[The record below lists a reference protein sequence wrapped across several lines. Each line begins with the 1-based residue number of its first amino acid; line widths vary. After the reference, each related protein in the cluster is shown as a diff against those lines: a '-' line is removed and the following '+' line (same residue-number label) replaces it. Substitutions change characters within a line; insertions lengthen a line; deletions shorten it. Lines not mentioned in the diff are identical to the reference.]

1 MDAAAVGNL
10 AGDLHPFSLQ
20 KIVWSW
26 YQRLNS
32 RATCGSTTFGSLAR
46 TLCFGFDG
54 RSAPAVWTL
63 GVYQSRIMGQES
75 REVKENRMNAK
86 KSAAKQV
93 ARASVTKKT
102 SRALASPRNENEEDL
117 KKRTRNIIRKLKRAY
132 PGAKCSLNHSNAFE
146 LLVATILSAQCT
158 DERVNIV
165 TADLFRKYRKPE
177 DYLKVSPRELEKD
190 IQSTGFFRNKTKSIQ
205 GTSKML
211 TEFYGSEVP
220 QTMDELL
227 ELPGVARK
235 TANVV
240 LGNAFDIAAGVV
252 VDTHVTRLS
261 HRLGLSEE
269 KTAEKIEQ
277 DLVQIVPK
285 KDWVIFPHL
294 FIYHGR
300 KICKAR
306 NPLCEDC
313 EVERLCPSSF
323 LKTGLPPGM

>member
-1 MDAAAVGNL
+1 MAKRE
-10 AGDLHPFSLQ
+10 SLEAL
-20 KIVWSW
+20 K
-26 YQRLNS
+26 
-32 RATCGSTTFGSLAR
+32 TR
-46 TLCFGFDG
+46 T
-54 RSAPAVWTL
+54 
-63 GVYQSRIMGQES
+63 
-75 REVKENRMNAK
+75 REV
-86 KSAAKQV
+86 
-93 ARASVTKKT
+93 
-102 SRALASPRNENEEDL
+102 
-117 KKRTRNIIRKLKRAY
+117 IRRLKRAY
-132 PGAKCSLNHSNAFE
+132 PGAKCSLNHTNPFE
-146 LLVATILSAQCT
+146 LLIATILSAQCT

-177 DYLKVSPRELEKD
+177 DYLNVSPRELEKD

-211 TEFYGSEVP
+211 SEQYGGEVP

-240 LGNAFDIAAGVV
+240 LGNAFDIHAGVV

-261 HRLGLSEE
+261 HRLAFTQQ

-277 DLVQIVPK
+277 DLIPIVPK

-294 FIYHGR
+294 MIYHGR

-306 NPLCEDC
+306 NPLCNEC
-313 EVERLCPSSF
+313 VIEKQCPSSF
-323 LKTGLPPGM
+323 LKTGVIPGN

>member
-1 MDAAAVGNL
+1 MAKRE
-10 AGDLHPFSLQ
+10 SLDEL
-20 KIVWSW
+20 K
-26 YQRLNS
+26 
-32 RATCGSTTFGSLAR
+32 AR
-46 TLCFGFDG
+46 T
-54 RSAPAVWTL
+54 
-63 GVYQSRIMGQES
+63 
-75 REVKENRMNAK
+75 REV
-86 KSAAKQV
+86 
-93 ARASVTKKT
+93 
-102 SRALASPRNENEEDL
+102 
-117 KKRTRNIIRKLKRAY
+117 IRRLKRAY
-132 PGAKCSLNHSNAFE
+132 PGAKCSLNHSNPFE

-177 DYLKVSPRELEKD
+177 DYLKVPPRELEKD

-205 GTSKML
+205 GTAKML
-211 TEFYGSEVP
+211 SEQYHGEVP

-240 LGNAFDIAAGVV
+240 LGNAFDIHAGVV

-261 HRLGLSEE
+261 HRLAFTQQ

-277 DLVQIVPK
+277 DLIPIVPK

-294 FIYHGR
+294 MIYHGR

-306 NPLCEDC
+306 NPLCAEC
-313 EVERLCPSSF
+313 TIEKQCPSSY
-323 LKTGLPPGM
+323 LKTGVMPGS